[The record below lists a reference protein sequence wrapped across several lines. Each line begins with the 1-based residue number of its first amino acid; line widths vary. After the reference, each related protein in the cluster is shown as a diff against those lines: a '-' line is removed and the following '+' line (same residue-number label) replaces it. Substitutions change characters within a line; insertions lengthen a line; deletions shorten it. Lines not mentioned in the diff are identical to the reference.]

1 MRHVFSFEGGEYLS
15 SMGASWFV
23 SYAYYDKVDKSQ
35 TKWQAVDTVDQR
47 ISLYKR
53 TDKYHI
59 KWLEEVCN
67 MQDDKLN
74 TNTLGLDAN
83 EIKIMVQELL
93 SKY

>member
-1 MRHVFSFEGGEYLS
+1 MRHISSFEGGEYLS

-23 SYAYYDKVDKSQ
+23 SY
-35 TKWQAVDTVDQR
+35 DQR

-74 TNTLGLDAN
+74 TNTLGLDGV
-83 EIKIMVQELL
+83 IQ
-93 SKY
+93 

>member
-35 TKWQAVDTVDQR
+35 IKWQAVDTVDQR